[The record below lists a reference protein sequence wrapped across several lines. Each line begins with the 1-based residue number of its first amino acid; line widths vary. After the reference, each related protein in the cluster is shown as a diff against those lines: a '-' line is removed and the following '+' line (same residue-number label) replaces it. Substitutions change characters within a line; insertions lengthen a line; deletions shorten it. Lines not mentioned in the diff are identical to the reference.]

1 MIGGDIV
8 DRLYAEQSLRAEAD
22 EYDGRNNVDRIYG
35 KEFKE
40 AGIVDEEVYKVEKE
54 MMSKNKNRNRLKKP
68 KKMDKE
74 TFMRLAKAEIE
85 KLEKA
90 GKIKAHSISEEKK
103 EPVKEAVP
111 KAKESAK
118 ENKEE
123 IKKMQE
129 RVADEREK
137 AKKLFGKR
145 GIHRFHSEGK
155 GLSRGGR
162 S

>member
-1 MIGGDIV
+1 MGQ
-8 DRLYAEQSLRAEAD
+8 LENY
-22 EYDGRNNVDRIYG
+22 
-35 KEFKE
+35 
-40 AGIVDEEVYKVEKE
+40 EKILTR
-54 MMSKNKNRNRLKKP
+54 SCLFRQK
-68 KKMDKE
+68 
-74 TFMRLAKAEIE
+74 
-85 KLEKA
+85 
-90 GKIKAHSISEEKK
+90 
-103 EPVKEAVP
+103 
-111 KAKESAK
+111 
-118 ENKEE
+118 NKEE

>member
-8 DRLYAEQSLRAEAD
+8 DKLYAEQSLRAEAD
-22 EYDGRNNVDRIYG
+22 EYDGKNNIDRIYG

-40 AGIVDEEVYKVEKE
+40 AGIVDEDVYKVEKD

-90 GKIKAHSISEEKK
+90 GKIKAKSSEEKTPAKEQALQKK
-103 EPVKEAVP
+103 EPVKVSE
-111 KAKESAK
+111 
-118 ENKEE
+118 EE
-123 IKKMQE
+123 IRKMQE
-129 RVADEREK
+129 RAAAERES
-137 AKKLFGKR
+137 AKKIFGIRR
-145 GIHRFHSEGK
+145 GIHRHRSDDK
-155 GLSRGGR
+155 GRSRGGR
-162 S
+162 G